1 HRRRAAMPAA
11 FGAAAALLA
20 LSVALGAR
28 PHGKEVAV
36 RTVVPSPQPA
46 SALVVMP
53 NVRGLTLASARA
65 AMFGAHLN
73 ANYAARLSTLP
84 ANTVIDEYPAAGT
97 LLRLKAT
104 ALVVISAGSQ
114 PRVLY
119 TGAASSPAL
128 SAPPGWRKHHGKHG
142 KHHKDEGGD

>member
-1 HRRRAAMPAA
+1 
-11 FGAAAALLA
+11 
-20 LSVALGAR
+20 
-28 PHGKEVAV
+28 
-36 RTVVPSPQPA
+36 
-46 SALVVMP
+46 MP
-53 NVRGLTLASARA
+53 NVRGLTLASARV

-97 LLRLKAT
+97 LLRRKST
-104 ALVVISAGSQ
+104 ALVVISAGPQ

-119 TGAASSPAL
+119 TGEASAPARWV
-128 SAPPGWRKHHGKHG
+128 PPGWRKHPG